1 MPADERLDL
10 RGELRERARRKRG
23 AEAGLGQQ
31 VCPELFAALLRQVQV
46 AGECIGVVG
55 LRREQELKRRR
66 LRKAVVD
73 VVKRRLVDVHL
84 VLPACAALEIRDAA
98 LVDVRTVLRLQLQP
112 DGVAPGGGEIG
123 LGVDAVLEFVHH
135 CAVGQKAQR
144 VERVLEAVALR
155 IACLREKAVEIRPGE
170 KLHAHRV
177 RFGGLHAA
185 AAELEREAVVR
196 DQVGVERVTGE
207 NAILLAENNASAH
220 QVNRHLSGRQ
230 LNHSKSSVSFQER
243 TVAADN
249 EVMFAAEVEM
259 PEQSVNAEVNGREL
273 SVLQMQN
280 EDSERQ
286 MAVSSNH
293 ATKPLEADGGQKL
306 YAGRAQDGHFERSYK
321 DKYEQNW
328 TMNLYAENV
337 SLGSGSDGMSNGMYA
352 SSDPLAGGGFADHG
366 VFLAAVSP
374 LRYAIPKY
382 VEAKHHAPLAI
393 GAQVGIGL
401 APRLSLSTGVVYTRV
416 ASDFKSYGVSEF
428 DTHQVLHYVG
438 VPLGLNYEVWSTGGF
453 HAYVMAGGEADFNVK
468 NDTKVSGHKEDV
480 KRDGVQFSGKASLG
494 AQYDVTP
501 QVGFYIEPGAK
512 YYFDNGSEIE
522 NTFKDKKWNFNLQF
536 GLRINLK

>member
-1 MPADERLDL
+1 MSNDWTNKLRDQLADYQEPVSHDL
-10 RGELRERARRKRG
+10 WAGIEQSLAQSTKVGDEETDVKKKPQTRYVVLKRWSV
-23 AEAGLGQQ
+23 AA
-31 VCPELFAALLRQVQV
+31 AIALL
-46 AGECIGVVG
+46 GVGGSYVY
-55 LRREQELKRRR
+55 LYDDE
-66 LRKAVVD
+66 
-73 VVKRRLVDVHL
+73 
-84 VLPACAALEIRDAA
+84 
-98 LVDVRTVLRLQLQP
+98 
-112 DGVAPGGGEIG
+112 PGQ
-123 LGVDAVLEFVHH
+123 A
-135 CAVGQKAQR
+135 
-144 VERVLEAVALR
+144 
-155 IACLREKAVEIRPGE
+155 
-170 KLHAHRV
+170 
-177 RFGGLHAA
+177 
-185 AAELEREAVVR
+185 
-196 DQVGVERVTGE
+196 
-207 NAILLAENNASAH
+207 NLLAENNASAH
-220 QVNRHLSGRQ
+220 QVNRHSSGRQ

-249 EVMFAAEVEM
+249 EVMLAAEVEM

-273 SVLQMQN
+273 SVLQKQN

-366 VFLAAVSP
+366 VFLAAASP

-468 NDTKVSGHKEDV
+468 NDTKVSGQKEDV

>member
-1 MPADERLDL
+1 MKRWSVAAAIALLGVGGSYVYLHDDEPGQTNLAVQSSFSTAPGSSRTSSAV
-10 RGELRERARRKRG
+10 R
-23 AEAGLGQQ
+23 AEAQS
-31 VCPELFAALLRQVQV
+31 
-46 AGECIGVVG
+46 AGS
-55 LRREQELKRRR
+55 K
-66 LRKAVVD
+66 
-73 VVKRRLVDVHL
+73 
-84 VLPACAALEIRDAA
+84 
-98 LVDVRTVLRLQLQP
+98 
-112 DGVAPGGGEIG
+112 
-123 LGVDAVLEFVHH
+123 
-135 CAVGQKAQR
+135 
-144 VERVLEAVALR
+144 
-155 IACLREKAVEIRPGE
+155 
-170 KLHAHRV
+170 
-177 RFGGLHAA
+177 
-185 AAELEREAVVR
+185 
-196 DQVGVERVTGE
+196 

-220 QVNRHLSGRQ
+220 QVNRHSSGRQ

-249 EVMFAAEVEM
+249 EVMLAAEVEM

-273 SVLQMQN
+273 SVLQKQN

-366 VFLAAVSP
+366 VFLAAASP

>member
-1 MPADERLDL
+1 MSNDWTNKLRDQLADYQEPVSHDL
-10 RGELRERARRKRG
+10 WAGIEQSLAQSTKVGDEETDVQKRPQARYVVLKRWSVAAAIALLG
-23 AEAGLGQQ
+23 VGGSYVYLHDDEPGQANLAVQSPFSKAAGSDRTSSVRAEAQS
-31 VCPELFAALLRQVQV
+31 
-46 AGECIGVVG
+46 AGG
-55 LRREQELKRRR
+55 K
-66 LRKAVVD
+66 
-73 VVKRRLVDVHL
+73 
-84 VLPACAALEIRDAA
+84 
-98 LVDVRTVLRLQLQP
+98 
-112 DGVAPGGGEIG
+112 
-123 LGVDAVLEFVHH
+123 
-135 CAVGQKAQR
+135 
-144 VERVLEAVALR
+144 
-155 IACLREKAVEIRPGE
+155 
-170 KLHAHRV
+170 
-177 RFGGLHAA
+177 
-185 AAELEREAVVR
+185 
-196 DQVGVERVTGE
+196 
-207 NAILLAENNASAH
+207 NAILFAENNESAH
-220 QVNRHLSGRQ
+220 QLNHHLVGRQ
-230 LNHSKSSVSFQER
+230 LNHSKSSLSSQDRIFAVDN
-243 TVAADN
+243 DN
-249 EVMFAAEVEM
+249 EIMLAAEVEM
-259 PEQSVNAEVNGREL
+259 PEQPVDAEANGQGL
-273 SVLQMQN
+273 SVLQKQN

-286 MAVSSNH
+286 MAASAD
-293 ATKPLEADGGQKL
+293 ATKPLKADVGQKL
-306 YAGRAQDGHFERSYK
+306 YAGRVYDDHFERSYK
-321 DKYEQNW
+321 DKYEQTW

-337 SLGSGSDGMSNGMYA
+337 SLGTGSDGMSNGMYA

-366 VFLAAVSP
+366 VFLAASP

-416 ASDFKSYGVSEF
+416 ASDFKSYGVSDF

>member
-1 MPADERLDL
+1 MSNDWTNKLRDQLADYQEPVSHDL
-10 RGELRERARRKRG
+10 WAGIEQSLAQSTTVDDEETDVKKAPQTRVVALKRWSVAAAIALLG
-23 AEAGLGQQ
+23 VGGSYVYLQDDEPGQANLAVQRSFSKAAGSDRTSSVRAEAQS
-31 VCPELFAALLRQVQV
+31 
-46 AGECIGVVG
+46 AGG
-55 LRREQELKRRR
+55 K
-66 LRKAVVD
+66 
-73 VVKRRLVDVHL
+73 
-84 VLPACAALEIRDAA
+84 
-98 LVDVRTVLRLQLQP
+98 
-112 DGVAPGGGEIG
+112 
-123 LGVDAVLEFVHH
+123 
-135 CAVGQKAQR
+135 
-144 VERVLEAVALR
+144 
-155 IACLREKAVEIRPGE
+155 
-170 KLHAHRV
+170 
-177 RFGGLHAA
+177 
-185 AAELEREAVVR
+185 
-196 DQVGVERVTGE
+196 
-207 NAILLAENNASAH
+207 NAILFAENNESAH
-220 QVNRHLSGRQ
+220 QLNHHLVGRQ
-230 LNHSKSSVSFQER
+230 LNHSKSSAFSQGR
-243 TVAADN
+243 TVAVDNDN
-249 EVMFAAEVEM
+249 EIMLAAEVEM
-259 PEQSVNAEVNGREL
+259 PERPVDAEANDQEL
-273 SVLQMQN
+273 SVLQKQN

-286 MAVSSNH
+286 MAASAD
-293 ATKPLEADGGQKL
+293 ATKPLEADDGQKL
-306 YAGRAQDGHFERSYK
+306 YAGRVYDDHFERSYK
-321 DKYEQNW
+321 DKYEQTW

-337 SLGSGSDGMSNGMYA
+337 SLGTGSDGMSNGMYA

-366 VFLAAVSP
+366 VFLAASP

>member
-1 MPADERLDL
+1 MSNDWTNKLRDQLADYQEPVSHDL
-10 RGELRERARRKRG
+10 WAGIEQSLAQSTTVDDKETDVKKAPQTRVVALKRWSVAAAIALLG
-23 AEAGLGQQ
+23 VGGSYVYLHDDEPGQANLAVQRPFSKVAGSDRTSSVRAEAQS
-31 VCPELFAALLRQVQV
+31 
-46 AGECIGVVG
+46 AGG
-55 LRREQELKRRR
+55 K
-66 LRKAVVD
+66 
-73 VVKRRLVDVHL
+73 
-84 VLPACAALEIRDAA
+84 
-98 LVDVRTVLRLQLQP
+98 
-112 DGVAPGGGEIG
+112 
-123 LGVDAVLEFVHH
+123 
-135 CAVGQKAQR
+135 
-144 VERVLEAVALR
+144 
-155 IACLREKAVEIRPGE
+155 
-170 KLHAHRV
+170 
-177 RFGGLHAA
+177 
-185 AAELEREAVVR
+185 
-196 DQVGVERVTGE
+196 
-207 NAILLAENNASAH
+207 NAILLVAENNESAH
-220 QVNRHLSGRQ
+220 QSNHLLSGHQ
-230 LNHSKSSVSFQER
+230 LNHSKSSAFSQGR
-243 TVAADN
+243 TVAVDNDN
-249 EVMFAAEVEM
+249 EIMLAAEVEM
-259 PEQSVNAEVNGREL
+259 PERSVDAEANDQEL
-273 SVLQMQN
+273 SVLQKQN

-286 MAVSSNH
+286 MAASSN
-293 ATKPLEADGGQKL
+293 ATKPLKADVGQKL
-306 YAGRAQDGHFERSYK
+306 YAGRVYDEHFERSYK
-321 DKYEQNW
+321 DKYEQTW

-337 SLGSGSDGMSNGMYA
+337 SLGTGSDGMSNGMYA
-352 SSDPLAGGGFADHG
+352 SSDPLAGGFADHG
-366 VFLAAVSP
+366 VFLAASP

-393 GAQVGIGL
+393 GVQVGIGL

-416 ASDFKSYGVSEF
+416 ASDFKSYGVSDF

>member
-1 MPADERLDL
+1 MSNDWTNKLRNQLADYQEPVSHDL
-10 RGELRERARRKRG
+10 WAEIEQSLAQSKKVGDEETDVKKTPQARYVVLKRWSVAAAIALLG
-23 AEAGLGQQ
+23 VGGSYVYLHDDEPGQANLAVQRPFSKVAGSDRISSVRAEAQS
-31 VCPELFAALLRQVQV
+31 
-46 AGECIGVVG
+46 AGG
-55 LRREQELKRRR
+55 K
-66 LRKAVVD
+66 
-73 VVKRRLVDVHL
+73 
-84 VLPACAALEIRDAA
+84 
-98 LVDVRTVLRLQLQP
+98 
-112 DGVAPGGGEIG
+112 
-123 LGVDAVLEFVHH
+123 
-135 CAVGQKAQR
+135 
-144 VERVLEAVALR
+144 
-155 IACLREKAVEIRPGE
+155 
-170 KLHAHRV
+170 
-177 RFGGLHAA
+177 
-185 AAELEREAVVR
+185 
-196 DQVGVERVTGE
+196 
-207 NAILLAENNASAH
+207 NAILLAENNESAH
-220 QVNRHLSGRQ
+220 QLNHHLVGRQ
-230 LNHSKSSVSFQER
+230 LNHSKSSAFSQGR
-243 TVAADN
+243 TVAVDNDN
-249 EVMFAAEVEM
+249 EIMLAAEVEI
-259 PEQSVNAEVNGREL
+259 PERPVDAEANSQEL
-273 SVLQMQN
+273 SVLQKQN

-286 MAVSSNH
+286 MAASAD
-293 ATKPLEADGGQKL
+293 ATKPLKADVGQKL
-306 YAGRAQDGHFERSYK
+306 YAGRVYDDHFKRSYK
-321 DKYEQNW
+321 DKYEQTW

-337 SLGSGSDGMSNGMYA
+337 SLGTGSDGMSNGMYA
-352 SSDPLAGGGFADHG
+352 SSDPLAGGFADHG
-366 VFLAAVSP
+366 VFLAASP

>member
-1 MPADERLDL
+1 MSNDWTNKLRDQLADYQEPVSHDL
-10 RGELRERARRKRG
+10 WAEIEQSLAQSKKVGDEETDVKKTPQARYVVLKRWSVAAAIALLG
-23 AEAGLGQQ
+23 VGGSYVYLHDDEPGQANLAVQSSFSKTAGSDRTSSVRAEAQS
-31 VCPELFAALLRQVQV
+31 
-46 AGECIGVVG
+46 AGG
-55 LRREQELKRRR
+55 K
-66 LRKAVVD
+66 
-73 VVKRRLVDVHL
+73 
-84 VLPACAALEIRDAA
+84 
-98 LVDVRTVLRLQLQP
+98 
-112 DGVAPGGGEIG
+112 
-123 LGVDAVLEFVHH
+123 
-135 CAVGQKAQR
+135 
-144 VERVLEAVALR
+144 
-155 IACLREKAVEIRPGE
+155 
-170 KLHAHRV
+170 
-177 RFGGLHAA
+177 
-185 AAELEREAVVR
+185 
-196 DQVGVERVTGE
+196 
-207 NAILLAENNASAH
+207 NAILFAENNESAH
-220 QVNRHLSGRQ
+220 QLNHHLVGRQ
-230 LNHSKSSVSFQER
+230 LNHSKSSLSSQDR
-243 TVAADN
+243 IVAVDNDN
-249 EVMFAAEVEM
+249 EIMLAAEVEM
-259 PEQSVNAEVNGREL
+259 PERPVDVEANDQEL
-273 SVLQMQN
+273 SVLQKQN

-286 MAVSSNH
+286 MAASAD
-293 ATKPLEADGGQKL
+293 ATKPLKADVGQKL
-306 YAGRAQDGHFERSYK
+306 YAGRVYDDHFERSYK
-321 DKYEQNW
+321 DKYEQTW

-366 VFLAAVSP
+366 VFLAAASP

>member
-1 MPADERLDL
+1 MSNDWTNKLRDQLADYQEPVSHDMWAEIEQSLAQSTTVDDKETDVKKAPQTRVVAL
-10 RGELRERARRKRG
+10 KRWSVAAAIALLG
-23 AEAGLGQQ
+23 VGGSYVYLHDNEPGQANLAVQSPFSKAAGSDRTSSVRAEAQS
-31 VCPELFAALLRQVQV
+31 
-46 AGECIGVVG
+46 AGG
-55 LRREQELKRRR
+55 K
-66 LRKAVVD
+66 
-73 VVKRRLVDVHL
+73 
-84 VLPACAALEIRDAA
+84 
-98 LVDVRTVLRLQLQP
+98 
-112 DGVAPGGGEIG
+112 
-123 LGVDAVLEFVHH
+123 
-135 CAVGQKAQR
+135 
-144 VERVLEAVALR
+144 
-155 IACLREKAVEIRPGE
+155 
-170 KLHAHRV
+170 
-177 RFGGLHAA
+177 
-185 AAELEREAVVR
+185 
-196 DQVGVERVTGE
+196 
-207 NAILLAENNASAH
+207 NAILFAENNESAH
-220 QVNRHLSGRQ
+220 QLNHHLVGRQ
-230 LNHSKSSVSFQER
+230 LNHSKSSLSSQDR
-243 TVAADN
+243 IVAVDNDN
-249 EVMFAAEVEM
+249 EIMLAAEVEI
-259 PEQSVNAEVNGREL
+259 PERPVDVEANDQEL
-273 SVLQMQN
+273 SVLQKQN

-286 MAVSSNH
+286 MAASAD
-293 ATKPLEADGGQKL
+293 ATKPLKADVGQKL

-366 VFLAAVSP
+366 VFLAAASP

>member
-1 MPADERLDL
+1 MSNDWTNKLRDQLADYQEPVSHDL
-10 RGELRERARRKRG
+10 WAGIEQSLAQSTKVGDEETDVKKAPQTRVVALKRWSVAAAIALLG
-23 AEAGLGQQ
+23 VGGSYVYLHDDESGQANLAVQSPFSKAAGSDRTSSVRAEAQS
-31 VCPELFAALLRQVQV
+31 
-46 AGECIGVVG
+46 AGG
-55 LRREQELKRRR
+55 K
-66 LRKAVVD
+66 
-73 VVKRRLVDVHL
+73 
-84 VLPACAALEIRDAA
+84 
-98 LVDVRTVLRLQLQP
+98 
-112 DGVAPGGGEIG
+112 
-123 LGVDAVLEFVHH
+123 
-135 CAVGQKAQR
+135 
-144 VERVLEAVALR
+144 
-155 IACLREKAVEIRPGE
+155 
-170 KLHAHRV
+170 
-177 RFGGLHAA
+177 
-185 AAELEREAVVR
+185 
-196 DQVGVERVTGE
+196 
-207 NAILLAENNASAH
+207 NAILFAENNESAH
-220 QVNRHLSGRQ
+220 QLNHHLVGRQ
-230 LNHSKSSVSFQER
+230 LNHSKSSAFSQGR
-243 TVAADN
+243 TVAVDNDN
-249 EVMFAAEVEM
+249 EIMLAAEVEM
-259 PEQSVNAEVNGREL
+259 PELPVDAEANSQEL
-273 SVLQMQN
+273 SVLQKQN

-286 MAVSSNH
+286 MAASAD
-293 ATKPLEADGGQKL
+293 ATKPLKVDVGQKL
-306 YAGRAQDGHFERSYK
+306 YAGRVYDEHFERSYK
-321 DKYEQNW
+321 DKYEQTW

-337 SLGSGSDGMSNGMYA
+337 SLGTGSDGMSNGMYA

-366 VFLAAVSP
+366 VFLAASP

-416 ASDFKSYGVSEF
+416 ASDFKSYGVSDF

-453 HAYVMAGGEADFNVK
+453 HAYVMAGGEADFNIK

>member
-1 MPADERLDL
+1 MSNDWTNKLRDQLADYQEPVSHDL
-10 RGELRERARRKRG
+10 WAEIEQSLAQSKKVGDEETDVKKIPQARVVALKRWSVAAAIALLG
-23 AEAGLGQQ
+23 VGGSYVYLHDDEPGQANLAVQSPFSKAAGSDRTSSVRAEAQS
-31 VCPELFAALLRQVQV
+31 
-46 AGECIGVVG
+46 AGG
-55 LRREQELKRRR
+55 K
-66 LRKAVVD
+66 
-73 VVKRRLVDVHL
+73 
-84 VLPACAALEIRDAA
+84 
-98 LVDVRTVLRLQLQP
+98 
-112 DGVAPGGGEIG
+112 
-123 LGVDAVLEFVHH
+123 
-135 CAVGQKAQR
+135 
-144 VERVLEAVALR
+144 
-155 IACLREKAVEIRPGE
+155 
-170 KLHAHRV
+170 
-177 RFGGLHAA
+177 
-185 AAELEREAVVR
+185 
-196 DQVGVERVTGE
+196 
-207 NAILLAENNASAH
+207 NAILFAENNESAH
-220 QVNRHLSGRQ
+220 QLNHHLVGRQ
-230 LNHSKSSVSFQER
+230 LNHSKSSLSSQDR
-243 TVAADN
+243 TVAVDNDN
-249 EVMFAAEVEM
+249 EIMLAAEVEM
-259 PEQSVNAEVNGREL
+259 PERPVDVEANDQEL
-273 SVLQMQN
+273 SVLQKQN

-286 MAVSSNH
+286 MAASAD
-293 ATKPLEADGGQKL
+293 ATKPLKADVGQKL
-306 YAGRAQDGHFERSYK
+306 YAGRVYDDHFERSYK
-321 DKYEQNW
+321 DKYEQTW

-337 SLGSGSDGMSNGMYA
+337 SLGTGSDGMSNGMYA

-366 VFLAAVSP
+366 VFLAASP

>member
-1 MPADERLDL
+1 M
-10 RGELRERARRKRG
+10 
-23 AEAGLGQQ
+23 
-31 VCPELFAALLRQVQV
+31 
-46 AGECIGVVG
+46 
-55 LRREQELKRRR
+55 
-66 LRKAVVD
+66 
-73 VVKRRLVDVHL
+73 
-84 VLPACAALEIRDAA
+84 
-98 LVDVRTVLRLQLQP
+98 
-112 DGVAPGGGEIG
+112 
-123 LGVDAVLEFVHH
+123 
-135 CAVGQKAQR
+135 
-144 VERVLEAVALR
+144 
-155 IACLREKAVEIRPGE
+155 
-170 KLHAHRV
+170 
-177 RFGGLHAA
+177 
-185 AAELEREAVVR
+185 
-196 DQVGVERVTGE
+196 
-207 NAILLAENNASAH
+207 LAENNASAH
-220 QVNRHLSGRQ
+220 QVNRHSSGRQ
-230 LNHSKSSVSFQER
+230 LNHRKSSVSFQER

-249 EVMFAAEVEM
+249 ADNEVMLAAEVEM

-273 SVLQMQN
+273 SVLQKQN

-306 YAGRAQDGHFERSYK
+306 YAGRVQDGHFERSYK

-337 SLGSGSDGMSNGMYA
+337 SLGSGSEGMSNGMYA
-352 SSDPLAGGGFADHG
+352 SSDPLAGDGFADHG
-366 VFLAAVSP
+366 VFLAAASP

-453 HAYVMAGGEADFNVK
+453 HAYVMVGGEADFNVK

-480 KRDGVQFSGKASLG
+480 KCDGVQFSGKASLG

>member
-1 MPADERLDL
+1 MSNDWTNKLRDQLADYQEPVSHDL
-10 RGELRERARRKRG
+10 WAGIEQSLAQSTTVDDKETDVKKAPQTRVVALKRWSVAAAIALLG
-23 AEAGLGQQ
+23 IGGSYVYLHDDEPGQTNLAVQSPFSKTAGSDRTSSVRAEAQS
-31 VCPELFAALLRQVQV
+31 
-46 AGECIGVVG
+46 AGG
-55 LRREQELKRRR
+55 K
-66 LRKAVVD
+66 
-73 VVKRRLVDVHL
+73 
-84 VLPACAALEIRDAA
+84 
-98 LVDVRTVLRLQLQP
+98 
-112 DGVAPGGGEIG
+112 
-123 LGVDAVLEFVHH
+123 
-135 CAVGQKAQR
+135 
-144 VERVLEAVALR
+144 
-155 IACLREKAVEIRPGE
+155 
-170 KLHAHRV
+170 
-177 RFGGLHAA
+177 
-185 AAELEREAVVR
+185 
-196 DQVGVERVTGE
+196 
-207 NAILLAENNASAH
+207 NAILFAENNESAH
-220 QVNRHLSGRQ
+220 QLNHHLVGRQ
-230 LNHSKSSVSFQER
+230 LNHSKSSLSSQDR
-243 TVAADN
+243 IVAVDNDN
-249 EVMFAAEVEM
+249 EIMLVAEVEM
-259 PEQSVNAEVNGREL
+259 PERPVDAEANSREL
-273 SVLQMQN
+273 SVLQKQN

-366 VFLAAVSP
+366 VFLAAASP

-468 NDTKVSGHKEDV
+468 NDTKVSGQKEDV

>member
-1 MPADERLDL
+1 MSNDWTNKLRDQLADYQEPVSHDL
-10 RGELRERARRKRG
+10 WAGIEQSLAQSTTVDDKETDVKKAPQTRVVALKRWSVAAAIALLG
-23 AEAGLGQQ
+23 IGGSYVYLHDDEPGQTNLAVQSPFSKTAGSDRTSSVRAEAQS
-31 VCPELFAALLRQVQV
+31 
-46 AGECIGVVG
+46 AGG
-55 LRREQELKRRR
+55 K
-66 LRKAVVD
+66 
-73 VVKRRLVDVHL
+73 
-84 VLPACAALEIRDAA
+84 
-98 LVDVRTVLRLQLQP
+98 
-112 DGVAPGGGEIG
+112 
-123 LGVDAVLEFVHH
+123 
-135 CAVGQKAQR
+135 
-144 VERVLEAVALR
+144 
-155 IACLREKAVEIRPGE
+155 
-170 KLHAHRV
+170 
-177 RFGGLHAA
+177 
-185 AAELEREAVVR
+185 
-196 DQVGVERVTGE
+196 
-207 NAILLAENNASAH
+207 NAILFAENNESAH
-220 QVNRHLSGRQ
+220 QLNHHLVGRQ
-230 LNHSKSSVSFQER
+230 LNHSKSSLSSQDR
-243 TVAADN
+243 IVAVDNDN
-249 EVMFAAEVEM
+249 EIMLVAEVEM
-259 PEQSVNAEVNGREL
+259 PERPFDAEANSREL
-273 SVLQMQN
+273 SVLQKQN

-293 ATKPLEADGGQKL
+293 ATKPLEADL
-306 YAGRAQDGHFERSYK
+306 YAGRAQDSHFERSYK

-366 VFLAAVSP
+366 VFLAAASP

-501 QVGFYIEPGAK
+501 QVGFYVEPGAK

>member
-1 MPADERLDL
+1 MSNDWTNKLRDQLADYQEPVSHDL
-10 RGELRERARRKRG
+10 WAGIEQSLAQSTTVDDKETDVKKAPQTRVVALKRWSVAAAIALLG
-23 AEAGLGQQ
+23 VGGSYVYLHDDEPGQANLAVQRSFSTAAGSDRTSSVRAEAQSAGSKN
-31 VCPELFAALLRQVQV
+31 VILF
-46 AGECIGVVG
+46 
-55 LRREQELKRRR
+55 
-66 LRKAVVD
+66 
-73 VVKRRLVDVHL
+73 
-84 VLPACAALEIRDAA
+84 
-98 LVDVRTVLRLQLQP
+98 
-112 DGVAPGGGEIG
+112 
-123 LGVDAVLEFVHH
+123 
-135 CAVGQKAQR
+135 
-144 VERVLEAVALR
+144 
-155 IACLREKAVEIRPGE
+155 
-170 KLHAHRV
+170 
-177 RFGGLHAA
+177 
-185 AAELEREAVVR
+185 
-196 DQVGVERVTGE
+196 
-207 NAILLAENNASAH
+207 AENNESAH
-220 QVNRHLSGRQ
+220 QLNHHLVGRQ
-230 LNHSKSSVSFQER
+230 LNHSKSSLSSQDR
-243 TVAADN
+243 IVAVDNDN
-249 EVMFAAEVEM
+249 EIMLAAEVEM
-259 PEQSVNAEVNGREL
+259 PERPVDAEANGQDL
-273 SVLQMQN
+273 SVLQKQN

-286 MAVSSNH
+286 MAASSN
-293 ATKPLEADGGQKL
+293 ATKPLEVDDRQKL
-306 YAGRAQDGHFERSYK
+306 YAGRVYDEHFERSYK
-321 DKYEQNW
+321 DKYEQTW

-337 SLGSGSDGMSNGMYA
+337 SLGTGSDGMSNGMYA

-366 VFLAAVSP
+366 VFLAASP

-416 ASDFKSYGVSEF
+416 ASDFKSYGVSDF

-494 AQYDVTP
+494 AQYNVTP

>member
-1 MPADERLDL
+1 MSNDWTNKLRDQLADYQEPVSHDL
-10 RGELRERARRKRG
+10 WAGIEQSLAQSTKVVDEEIDVKKAPQTRYVVLKRWSV
-23 AEAGLGQQ
+23 AA
-31 VCPELFAALLRQVQV
+31 AIALLGVGGSYVYLHDDEPGQANLAVQSSFST
-46 AGECIGVVG
+46 APGPS
-55 LRREQELKRRR
+55 RTSS
-66 LRKAVVD
+66 
-73 VVKRRLVDVHL
+73 
-84 VLPACAALEIRDAA
+84 
-98 LVDVRTVLRLQLQP
+98 VRT
-112 DGVAPGGGEIG
+112 E
-123 LGVDAVLEFVHH
+123 
-135 CAVGQKAQR
+135 AQS
-144 VERVLEAVALR
+144 AGS
-155 IACLREKAVEIRPGE
+155 K
-170 KLHAHRV
+170 
-177 RFGGLHAA
+177 
-185 AAELEREAVVR
+185 
-196 DQVGVERVTGE
+196 

-220 QVNRHLSGRQ
+220 QVNRHSSGRQ

-249 EVMFAAEVEM
+249 EIMLAAEVEM
-259 PEQSVNAEVNGREL
+259 PERPVDAETNSQEL
-273 SVLQMQN
+273 SVLQKQN

-286 MAVSSNH
+286 MAASAD
-293 ATKPLEADGGQKL
+293 ATKPLKADVGQKL
-306 YAGRAQDGHFERSYK
+306 YAGRVYDDHFERSYK
-321 DKYEQNW
+321 DKYEQTW

-337 SLGSGSDGMSNGMYA
+337 SLGTGSDGMSNGMYA

-366 VFLAAVSP
+366 VFLAASP

-416 ASDFKSYGVSEF
+416 ASDFKSYGVSDF

>member
-1 MPADERLDL
+1 MSNDWTNKLRDQLADYQEPVSHDL
-10 RGELRERARRKRG
+10 WAGIEQSLAQSTTVDDKETDVKKAPQTRVVALKRWSVAAAIALLG
-23 AEAGLGQQ
+23 IGGSYVYLHDDEPGQTNLAVQSPFSKTAGSDRTSSVRAEAQS
-31 VCPELFAALLRQVQV
+31 
-46 AGECIGVVG
+46 AGG
-55 LRREQELKRRR
+55 K
-66 LRKAVVD
+66 
-73 VVKRRLVDVHL
+73 
-84 VLPACAALEIRDAA
+84 
-98 LVDVRTVLRLQLQP
+98 
-112 DGVAPGGGEIG
+112 
-123 LGVDAVLEFVHH
+123 
-135 CAVGQKAQR
+135 
-144 VERVLEAVALR
+144 
-155 IACLREKAVEIRPGE
+155 
-170 KLHAHRV
+170 
-177 RFGGLHAA
+177 
-185 AAELEREAVVR
+185 
-196 DQVGVERVTGE
+196 
-207 NAILLAENNASAH
+207 NAILFAENNESAH
-220 QVNRHLSGRQ
+220 QLNHHLVGRQ
-230 LNHSKSSVSFQER
+230 LNHSKSSLSSQDR
-243 TVAADN
+243 IVAVDNDN
-249 EVMFAAEVEM
+249 EIMLVAEVEM

-273 SVLQMQN
+273 SVLQKQN

-321 DKYEQNW
+321 DKYEQNL

-366 VFLAAVSP
+366 VFLAAASP

>member
-1 MPADERLDL
+1 MSNDWTNKLRDQLADYQEPVSHDL
-10 RGELRERARRKRG
+10 WAGIEQSLAQSKKVGDEETDVKKTPQARYVVLKRWSVAAAIALLG
-23 AEAGLGQQ
+23 VGGSYVYLHDDEPGQANLAVQSSFSKTAGSDRTSSVRAEAQS
-31 VCPELFAALLRQVQV
+31 
-46 AGECIGVVG
+46 AGG
-55 LRREQELKRRR
+55 K
-66 LRKAVVD
+66 
-73 VVKRRLVDVHL
+73 
-84 VLPACAALEIRDAA
+84 
-98 LVDVRTVLRLQLQP
+98 
-112 DGVAPGGGEIG
+112 
-123 LGVDAVLEFVHH
+123 
-135 CAVGQKAQR
+135 
-144 VERVLEAVALR
+144 
-155 IACLREKAVEIRPGE
+155 
-170 KLHAHRV
+170 
-177 RFGGLHAA
+177 
-185 AAELEREAVVR
+185 
-196 DQVGVERVTGE
+196 
-207 NAILLAENNASAH
+207 NAILFAENNESAH
-220 QVNRHLSGRQ
+220 QLNHHLVGRQ
-230 LNHSKSSVSFQER
+230 LNHSKSSLSSQDR
-243 TVAADN
+243 IVAVDNDN
-249 EVMFAAEVEM
+249 EIMLAAEVEM
-259 PEQSVNAEVNGREL
+259 PERPVDVEANDQEL
-273 SVLQMQN
+273 SVLQKQN

-286 MAVSSNH
+286 MAASAD
-293 ATKPLEADGGQKL
+293 ATKPLKADVGQKL
-306 YAGRAQDGHFERSYK
+306 YAGRVYDDHFERSYK
-321 DKYEQNW
+321 DKYEQTW

-337 SLGSGSDGMSNGMYA
+337 SLGTGSDGMSNGMYA

-366 VFLAAVSP
+366 VFLAASP

-416 ASDFKSYGVSEF
+416 ASDFKSYGVSDF

>member
-1 MPADERLDL
+1 MSNDWTNKLRDQLADYQEPVSHDL
-10 RGELRERARRKRG
+10 WAGIEQSLAQSTKVGDEETDVKKRPQTRYVVLKRWSV
-23 AEAGLGQQ
+23 AA
-31 VCPELFAALLRQVQV
+31 AIALL
-46 AGECIGVVG
+46 GVGGSYVY
-55 LRREQELKRRR
+55 LHDDE
-66 LRKAVVD
+66 
-73 VVKRRLVDVHL
+73 
-84 VLPACAALEIRDAA
+84 
-98 LVDVRTVLRLQLQP
+98 
-112 DGVAPGGGEIG
+112 PG
-123 LGVDAVLEFVHH
+123 
-135 CAVGQKAQR
+135 QS
-144 VERVLEAVALR
+144 
-155 IACLREKAVEIRPGE
+155 
-170 KLHAHRV
+170 
-177 RFGGLHAA
+177 
-185 AAELEREAVVR
+185 
-196 DQVGVERVTGE
+196 
-207 NAILLAENNASAH
+207 NLLAENNASAH
-220 QVNRHLSGRQ
+220 QVNRHSSGRQ

-243 TVAADN
+243 TVADDH
-249 EVMFAAEVEM
+249 EVMLAAEVEM

-273 SVLQMQN
+273 SVLQKQN

-366 VFLAAVSP
+366 VFLAAASP

-401 APRLSLSTGVVYTRV
+401 APRLSLSTGIVYTRV

-468 NDTKVSGHKEDV
+468 NDTKVSGQKEDV

>member
-1 MPADERLDL
+1 MSNDWTNKLRDQLAGYQEPVSHDL
-10 RGELRERARRKRG
+10 WAGIEQSLAQSTMVDDKETDVKKAPQTRVVALKRWSV
-23 AEAGLGQQ
+23 AA
-31 VCPELFAALLRQVQV
+31 AIALLGVGGSYVYLHEDESGQANLAVQSSFSKV
-46 AGECIGVVG
+46 AGSDRTSSV
-55 LRREQELKRRR
+55 R
-66 LRKAVVD
+66 A
-73 VVKRRLVDVHL
+73 
-84 VLPACAALEIRDAA
+84 DA
-98 LVDVRTVLRLQLQP
+98 QLA
-112 DGVAPGGGEIG
+112 GS
-123 LGVDAVLEFVHH
+123 
-135 CAVGQKAQR
+135 K
-144 VERVLEAVALR
+144 
-155 IACLREKAVEIRPGE
+155 
-170 KLHAHRV
+170 
-177 RFGGLHAA
+177 
-185 AAELEREAVVR
+185 
-196 DQVGVERVTGE
+196 
-207 NAILLAENNASAH
+207 NAILLAENIESAH
-220 QVNRHLSGRQ
+220 QSNHHLVGRQ
-230 LNHSKSSVSFQER
+230 LNNSRSSVSSLDR
-243 TVAADN
+243 IVAEDHDN
-249 EVMFAAEVEM
+249 EIMLAAEIEM
-259 PEQSVNAEVNGREL
+259 PERPVDAEANDQEL
-273 SVLQMQN
+273 SVLQKQN

-286 MAVSSNH
+286 MAASAD
-293 ATKPLEADGGQKL
+293 ATKPLKANGGKKL
-306 YAGRAQDGHFERSYK
+306 YAGRVYDGHFERSYK

-366 VFLAAVSP
+366 VFLAAASP

-480 KRDGVQFSGKASLG
+480 KRDDVQFSGKASLG

>member
-1 MPADERLDL
+1 MSNDWTNKLRDQLADYQEPVSHDL
-10 RGELRERARRKRG
+10 WAGIEQSLAQSTTVDDKETDVKKASQTRVVALKRWSVAAAIALLGVGGSYVYLQDDEPRQANLAVQSPFSKAAGSARTSSVR
-23 AEAGLGQQ
+23 AEAQS
-31 VCPELFAALLRQVQV
+31 
-46 AGECIGVVG
+46 VG
-55 LRREQELKRRR
+55 GK
-66 LRKAVVD
+66 
-73 VVKRRLVDVHL
+73 
-84 VLPACAALEIRDAA
+84 
-98 LVDVRTVLRLQLQP
+98 
-112 DGVAPGGGEIG
+112 
-123 LGVDAVLEFVHH
+123 
-135 CAVGQKAQR
+135 
-144 VERVLEAVALR
+144 
-155 IACLREKAVEIRPGE
+155 
-170 KLHAHRV
+170 
-177 RFGGLHAA
+177 
-185 AAELEREAVVR
+185 
-196 DQVGVERVTGE
+196 
-207 NAILLAENNASAH
+207 NAILFAENNESAH
-220 QVNRHLSGRQ
+220 QLNHHLVGRQ
-230 LNHSKSSVSFQER
+230 LNHSKSSLSSQDR
-243 TVAADN
+243 IVAVDNDN
-249 EVMFAAEVEM
+249 EIMLAAEVEM
-259 PEQSVNAEVNGREL
+259 PERPVDAEANDQEL
-273 SVLQMQN
+273 SVLQKQN

-286 MAVSSNH
+286 MAASAD
-293 ATKPLEADGGQKL
+293 ATKPLKADVGQKL
-306 YAGRAQDGHFERSYK
+306 YAGRVYDDHFERSYK
-321 DKYEQNW
+321 DKYEQTW

-337 SLGSGSDGMSNGMYA
+337 SLGTGSDGISNGMYA

-366 VFLAAVSP
+366 VFLAASP

-416 ASDFKSYGVSEF
+416 ASDFKSYGVSDF
-428 DTHQVLHYVG
+428 DTRQVLHYVG

-468 NDTKVSGHKEDV
+468 NDTKVSGQKEDV

>member
-1 MPADERLDL
+1 MSNDWTNKLRDQLADYQEPVSHDL
-10 RGELRERARRKRG
+10 WAGIEQSLAQSTTVDDKETDVKKASQTRVVALKRWSVAAAIALLGVGGSYVYLQDDEPRQANLAVQSPFSKAAGSARTSSVR
-23 AEAGLGQQ
+23 AEAQS
-31 VCPELFAALLRQVQV
+31 
-46 AGECIGVVG
+46 VG
-55 LRREQELKRRR
+55 GK
-66 LRKAVVD
+66 
-73 VVKRRLVDVHL
+73 
-84 VLPACAALEIRDAA
+84 
-98 LVDVRTVLRLQLQP
+98 
-112 DGVAPGGGEIG
+112 
-123 LGVDAVLEFVHH
+123 
-135 CAVGQKAQR
+135 
-144 VERVLEAVALR
+144 
-155 IACLREKAVEIRPGE
+155 
-170 KLHAHRV
+170 
-177 RFGGLHAA
+177 
-185 AAELEREAVVR
+185 
-196 DQVGVERVTGE
+196 
-207 NAILLAENNASAH
+207 NAILFAENNESAH
-220 QVNRHLSGRQ
+220 QLNHHLVGRQ
-230 LNHSKSSVSFQER
+230 LNHSKSSLSSQDR
-243 TVAADN
+243 IVAVDNDN
-249 EVMFAAEVEM
+249 EIMLAAEVEM
-259 PEQSVNAEVNGREL
+259 PERPVDAEANDQEL
-273 SVLQMQN
+273 SVLQKQN

-286 MAVSSNH
+286 MAASAD
-293 ATKPLEADGGQKL
+293 ATKPLKADVGQKL
-306 YAGRAQDGHFERSYK
+306 YAGRVYDDHFERSYK
-321 DKYEQNW
+321 DKYEQTW

-337 SLGSGSDGMSNGMYA
+337 SLGTGSDGISNGMYA

-366 VFLAAVSP
+366 VFLAASP

-416 ASDFKSYGVSEF
+416 ASDFKSYGVSDF
-428 DTHQVLHYVG
+428 DTRQVLHYVG

>member
-1 MPADERLDL
+1 MSNDWTNKLRDQLADYQEPVSHDL
-10 RGELRERARRKRG
+10 WAGIEQSLAQSTTVDDKETDVKKAPQTRVVALKRWSVAAAIALLG
-23 AEAGLGQQ
+23 VGGSYVYLHDNEPGQANLAVQSPFSKAAGSDRTSSVRAEAQS
-31 VCPELFAALLRQVQV
+31 
-46 AGECIGVVG
+46 AGG
-55 LRREQELKRRR
+55 K
-66 LRKAVVD
+66 
-73 VVKRRLVDVHL
+73 
-84 VLPACAALEIRDAA
+84 
-98 LVDVRTVLRLQLQP
+98 
-112 DGVAPGGGEIG
+112 
-123 LGVDAVLEFVHH
+123 
-135 CAVGQKAQR
+135 
-144 VERVLEAVALR
+144 
-155 IACLREKAVEIRPGE
+155 
-170 KLHAHRV
+170 
-177 RFGGLHAA
+177 
-185 AAELEREAVVR
+185 
-196 DQVGVERVTGE
+196 
-207 NAILLAENNASAH
+207 NAILFAENNESAH
-220 QVNRHLSGRQ
+220 QLNHHLVGRQ
-230 LNHSKSSVSFQER
+230 LNHSKSSLSSQDR
-243 TVAADN
+243 IVAVDNDN
-249 EVMFAAEVEM
+249 EIMLAAEVEI
-259 PEQSVNAEVNGREL
+259 PERPVDVEANDQEL
-273 SVLQMQN
+273 SVLQKQN

-286 MAVSSNH
+286 MAASAD
-293 ATKPLEADGGQKL
+293 ATKPLKADVGQKL

-321 DKYEQNW
+321 EKYEQNW

-366 VFLAAVSP
+366 VFLAAASP

-438 VPLGLNYEVWSTGGF
+438 VPLGINYEVWSTGGF

>member
-1 MPADERLDL
+1 MSNDWTNKLRDQLADYQEPVSHDL
-10 RGELRERARRKRG
+10 WAGIEQSLAQSTMVDDKETDVKKAPQTRVVALKRWSV
-23 AEAGLGQQ
+23 AA
-31 VCPELFAALLRQVQV
+31 AIALLGVGGSYVYLHEDESGQANLAVQSSFSKV
-46 AGECIGVVG
+46 AGSDRTSSV
-55 LRREQELKRRR
+55 R
-66 LRKAVVD
+66 A
-73 VVKRRLVDVHL
+73 
-84 VLPACAALEIRDAA
+84 DA
-98 LVDVRTVLRLQLQP
+98 QLA
-112 DGVAPGGGEIG
+112 GS
-123 LGVDAVLEFVHH
+123 
-135 CAVGQKAQR
+135 K
-144 VERVLEAVALR
+144 
-155 IACLREKAVEIRPGE
+155 
-170 KLHAHRV
+170 
-177 RFGGLHAA
+177 
-185 AAELEREAVVR
+185 
-196 DQVGVERVTGE
+196 
-207 NAILLAENNASAH
+207 NAILLAENIESAH
-220 QVNRHLSGRQ
+220 QSNHHLVGRQ
-230 LNHSKSSVSFQER
+230 LNNSRSSVSSLDR
-243 TVAADN
+243 IVAEDHDN
-249 EVMFAAEVEM
+249 EIMLAAEVEM
-259 PEQSVNAEVNGREL
+259 PERPVDAEANDQEL
-273 SVLQMQN
+273 SVLQKQN

-286 MAVSSNH
+286 MAASAD

-321 DKYEQNW
+321 VKYEQNW

-366 VFLAAVSP
+366 VFLAAASP

-480 KRDGVQFSGKASLG
+480 KRDDVQFSGKASLG

>member
-1 MPADERLDL
+1 MSNDWTNKLRDQLADYQEPVCHDL
-10 RGELRERARRKRG
+10 WAGIEQSLAQSTKVGDEETDVKKTPQTRYVVLKRWSV
-23 AEAGLGQQ
+23 AA
-31 VCPELFAALLRQVQV
+31 AIALLGVGGSYVYLHDDEPGQANLAVQSSFST
-46 AGECIGVVG
+46 ASGAS
-55 LRREQELKRRR
+55 RTSS
-66 LRKAVVD
+66 
-73 VVKRRLVDVHL
+73 
-84 VLPACAALEIRDAA
+84 
-98 LVDVRTVLRLQLQP
+98 VRT
-112 DGVAPGGGEIG
+112 E
-123 LGVDAVLEFVHH
+123 
-135 CAVGQKAQR
+135 AQS
-144 VERVLEAVALR
+144 AGS
-155 IACLREKAVEIRPGE
+155 K
-170 KLHAHRV
+170 
-177 RFGGLHAA
+177 
-185 AAELEREAVVR
+185 
-196 DQVGVERVTGE
+196 
-207 NAILLAENNASAH
+207 NAILLAENNESVH
-220 QVNRHLSGRQ
+220 QTNRHSSGLQ
-230 LNHSKSSVSFQER
+230 LNRSKSSVSSLDR
-243 TVAADN
+243 TVADDH
-249 EVMFAAEVEM
+249 ELMLAAEVEM
-259 PEQSVNAEVNGREL
+259 PEQSVNAEVNGQEL
-273 SVLQMQN
+273 FVLQKQN

-286 MAVSSNH
+286 IAAFSN
-293 ATKPLEADGGQKL
+293 ATKPIKSDDVQKS
-306 YAGRAQDGHFERSYK
+306 YASKEHDDYFERGYK
-321 DKYEQNW
+321 DKNEQTW

-366 VFLAAVSP
+366 VFLAAASP
-374 LRYAIPKY
+374 FRYAIPKY

-416 ASDFKSYGVSEF
+416 ASDFKSYGVSEY

-512 YYFDNGSEIE
+512 YYFDNGSKIE

>member
-1 MPADERLDL
+1 MSNDWTNKLRDQLADYQEPVSHDL
-10 RGELRERARRKRG
+10 WAEIEQSLAQSTKVGDEETDVKKRPQARYVVLKRWSVAAAIALLG
-23 AEAGLGQQ
+23 VGGSYVYLHDDEPGQANLAVQRPFSKAAGSDRTSSVRAEAQS
-31 VCPELFAALLRQVQV
+31 
-46 AGECIGVVG
+46 AGG
-55 LRREQELKRRR
+55 K
-66 LRKAVVD
+66 
-73 VVKRRLVDVHL
+73 
-84 VLPACAALEIRDAA
+84 
-98 LVDVRTVLRLQLQP
+98 
-112 DGVAPGGGEIG
+112 
-123 LGVDAVLEFVHH
+123 
-135 CAVGQKAQR
+135 
-144 VERVLEAVALR
+144 
-155 IACLREKAVEIRPGE
+155 
-170 KLHAHRV
+170 
-177 RFGGLHAA
+177 
-185 AAELEREAVVR
+185 
-196 DQVGVERVTGE
+196 
-207 NAILLAENNASAH
+207 NAILFAENNESAH
-220 QVNRHLSGRQ
+220 QLNHHLVGRQ
-230 LNHSKSSVSFQER
+230 LNHSKSSLSSQDR
-243 TVAADN
+243 TVAVDNDN
-249 EVMFAAEVEM
+249 EIMLVAEVKM
-259 PEQSVNAEVNGREL
+259 PERPVDAEANSQGL
-273 SVLQMQN
+273 SVLQKQN

-286 MAVSSNH
+286 MAASAD
-293 ATKPLEADGGQKL
+293 ATKPLKADVGQKL
-306 YAGRAQDGHFERSYK
+306 YAGRVYDEHFERSYK
-321 DKYEQNW
+321 DKYEQTW

-366 VFLAAVSP
+366 VFLAAASP

>member
-1 MPADERLDL
+1 MSNDWTNKLRNQLADYQEPVSHDMWAEIEQSLAQSKKVGDEETDVKKTPQTRVVAL
-10 RGELRERARRKRG
+10 KRWSV
-23 AEAGLGQQ
+23 AA
-31 VCPELFAALLRQVQV
+31 AIALLGVGGSYVYLHDDEPGQANLAVQSPFSKA
-46 AGECIGVVG
+46 AGSD
-55 LRREQELKRRR
+55 RTSS
-66 LRKAVVD
+66 
-73 VVKRRLVDVHL
+73 
-84 VLPACAALEIRDAA
+84 
-98 LVDVRTVLRLQLQP
+98 VRAEMQS
-112 DGVAPGGGEIG
+112 AGG
-123 LGVDAVLEFVHH
+123 
-135 CAVGQKAQR
+135 K
-144 VERVLEAVALR
+144 
-155 IACLREKAVEIRPGE
+155 
-170 KLHAHRV
+170 
-177 RFGGLHAA
+177 
-185 AAELEREAVVR
+185 
-196 DQVGVERVTGE
+196 
-207 NAILLAENNASAH
+207 NAILLAENNESAH
-220 QVNRHLSGRQ
+220 QLNHHLVGRQ
-230 LNHSKSSVSFQER
+230 LNHSKSSLSSQDR
-243 TVAADN
+243 TVAVDNDN
-249 EVMFAAEVEM
+249 EIMLAAEVEM
-259 PEQSVNAEVNGREL
+259 PEPSVNAEVNGREL
-273 SVLQMQN
+273 SVLQKQN

-306 YAGRAQDGHFERSYK
+306 YAGRAQDGNFERSYK
-321 DKYEQNW
+321 DKYEQTW

-337 SLGSGSDGMSNGMYA
+337 SLGTGSDGMSNGMYA

-366 VFLAAVSP
+366 VFLAASP

-438 VPLGLNYEVWSTGGF
+438 VPLGLNYEVWSTDGF

>member
-1 MPADERLDL
+1 MSNDWTNKLRDQLADYQEPVCHDL
-10 RGELRERARRKRG
+10 WAGIEQSLAQSTTVDDKETDVKKAPQTRVVALKRWSVAAAIALLG
-23 AEAGLGQQ
+23 VGGSYVYLHDDEPGQANLAVQSPFSKTAGSDRTSSVRAEAQS
-31 VCPELFAALLRQVQV
+31 
-46 AGECIGVVG
+46 AGG
-55 LRREQELKRRR
+55 K
-66 LRKAVVD
+66 
-73 VVKRRLVDVHL
+73 
-84 VLPACAALEIRDAA
+84 
-98 LVDVRTVLRLQLQP
+98 
-112 DGVAPGGGEIG
+112 
-123 LGVDAVLEFVHH
+123 
-135 CAVGQKAQR
+135 
-144 VERVLEAVALR
+144 
-155 IACLREKAVEIRPGE
+155 
-170 KLHAHRV
+170 
-177 RFGGLHAA
+177 
-185 AAELEREAVVR
+185 
-196 DQVGVERVTGE
+196 
-207 NAILLAENNASAH
+207 NAILFAENNESAH
-220 QVNRHLSGRQ
+220 QLNHHLVGRQ
-230 LNHSKSSVSFQER
+230 LNHSKSSLSSQDR
-243 TVAADN
+243 TVAVDNDN
-249 EVMFAAEVEM
+249 EIMLAAEVEM
-259 PEQSVNAEVNGREL
+259 PEQPVDAEVNGQEL
-273 SVLQMQN
+273 SVLQKQN

-286 MAVSSNH
+286 MAASAD
-293 ATKPLEADGGQKL
+293 ATKPLKADVGQKL
-306 YAGRAQDGHFERSYK
+306 YAGRVYDEHFERSYK
-321 DKYEQNW
+321 DKYEQTW
-328 TMNLYAENV
+328 TMDLYAENV
-337 SLGSGSDGMSNGMYA
+337 SLGTGSDGMSNGMYA

-366 VFLAAVSP
+366 VFLAASP

>member
-1 MPADERLDL
+1 MSNDWTNKLRDQLADYQEPVSHDL
-10 RGELRERARRKRG
+10 WAEIEQSLAQSKKVGDEETDVKKIPQARYVVLKRWSV
-23 AEAGLGQQ
+23 AA
-31 VCPELFAALLRQVQV
+31 AIALL
-46 AGECIGVVG
+46 GVG
-55 LRREQELKRRR
+55 GSYIYLHDDEPGQANL
-66 LRKAVVD
+66 AVHQSN
-73 VVKRRLVDVHL
+73 HL
-84 VLPACAALEIRDAA
+84 
-98 LVDVRTVLRLQLQP
+98 
-112 DGVAPGGGEIG
+112 
-123 LGVDAVLEFVHH
+123 
-135 CAVGQKAQR
+135 
-144 VERVLEAVALR
+144 
-155 IACLREKAVEIRPGE
+155 
-170 KLHAHRV
+170 
-177 RFGGLHAA
+177 
-185 AAELEREAVVR
+185 
-196 DQVGVERVTGE
+196 
-207 NAILLAENNASAH
+207 
-220 QVNRHLSGRQ
+220 LSGHQ
-230 LNHSKSSVSFQER
+230 LNHSKSSAFSQGR
-243 TVAADN
+243 TVVVDNDN
-249 EVMFAAEVEM
+249 EIMLAAEVEM
-259 PEQSVNAEVNGREL
+259 PERPVDVEANDQEL
-273 SVLQMQN
+273 SVLQKQN

-286 MAVSSNH
+286 MAASAD
-293 ATKPLEADGGQKL
+293 ATKPLKADVGQKL
-306 YAGRAQDGHFERSYK
+306 YAGRVYDDHFERSYK
-321 DKYEQNW
+321 DKYEQTW

-337 SLGSGSDGMSNGMYA
+337 SLGTGSDGMSNSMYA

-366 VFLAAVSP
+366 VFLAAASP

>member
-1 MPADERLDL
+1 MSNDWTNKLRDQLADYQEPVSHDL
-10 RGELRERARRKRG
+10 WAGIEQSLAQSTTVDDRETDVKKAPQTRVVALKRWSVAAAIALLG
-23 AEAGLGQQ
+23 VGGSYVYLHDDEPGQANLAVQSPFSKAAGSDRTSSVRAEAQS
-31 VCPELFAALLRQVQV
+31 
-46 AGECIGVVG
+46 AGS
-55 LRREQELKRRR
+55 K
-66 LRKAVVD
+66 
-73 VVKRRLVDVHL
+73 
-84 VLPACAALEIRDAA
+84 
-98 LVDVRTVLRLQLQP
+98 
-112 DGVAPGGGEIG
+112 
-123 LGVDAVLEFVHH
+123 
-135 CAVGQKAQR
+135 
-144 VERVLEAVALR
+144 
-155 IACLREKAVEIRPGE
+155 
-170 KLHAHRV
+170 
-177 RFGGLHAA
+177 
-185 AAELEREAVVR
+185 
-196 DQVGVERVTGE
+196 
-207 NAILLAENNASAH
+207 NAILLAENNESAH
-220 QVNRHLSGRQ
+220 QLNHHLVGRQ
-230 LNHSKSSVSFQER
+230 LNHSKSSLSSQDR
-243 TVAADN
+243 IVAVDNDN
-249 EVMFAAEVEM
+249 EIMLAAEVEM
-259 PEQSVNAEVNGREL
+259 PERPVNAEANGREL
-273 SVLQMQN
+273 SVLQKQN
-280 EDSERQ
+280 EDPERQ
-286 MAVSSNH
+286 MAASAD
-293 ATKPLEADGGQKL
+293 ATKPLKADVGQKL
-306 YAGRAQDGHFERSYK
+306 YAGRVYDDHFERSYK
-321 DKYEQNW
+321 DKYEQTW

-337 SLGSGSDGMSNGMYA
+337 SLGTGSDGMSNGMYA

-366 VFLAAVSP
+366 VFLAASP

-416 ASDFKSYGVSEF
+416 ASDFKSYGVSDF
-428 DTHQVLHYVG
+428 DTQQVLHYVG

>member
-1 MPADERLDL
+1 MSNDWTNKLRNQLADYQEPVSHDMWAEIEQSLAQSKKVGD
-10 RGELRERARRKRG
+10 EETDVKKTPQARYVVLKRWSVAAAIALLG
-23 AEAGLGQQ
+23 VGGSYVYLNDDEPGQANLAVQSPFSKAAGSDRTSSVRAEAQS
-31 VCPELFAALLRQVQV
+31 
-46 AGECIGVVG
+46 AGG
-55 LRREQELKRRR
+55 K
-66 LRKAVVD
+66 
-73 VVKRRLVDVHL
+73 
-84 VLPACAALEIRDAA
+84 
-98 LVDVRTVLRLQLQP
+98 
-112 DGVAPGGGEIG
+112 
-123 LGVDAVLEFVHH
+123 
-135 CAVGQKAQR
+135 
-144 VERVLEAVALR
+144 
-155 IACLREKAVEIRPGE
+155 
-170 KLHAHRV
+170 
-177 RFGGLHAA
+177 
-185 AAELEREAVVR
+185 
-196 DQVGVERVTGE
+196 
-207 NAILLAENNASAH
+207 NAILFAENNESAH
-220 QVNRHLSGRQ
+220 QLNHHLVGRQ
-230 LNHSKSSVSFQER
+230 LNHSKSSLSSQDR
-243 TVAADN
+243 IVAVDNDN
-249 EVMFAAEVEM
+249 EIMLAAEVEM
-259 PEQSVNAEVNGREL
+259 PERPVDVEANDQEL
-273 SVLQMQN
+273 SVLQKQN

-286 MAVSSNH
+286 MAASAD
-293 ATKPLEADGGQKL
+293 ATKPLKADVGQKL
-306 YAGRAQDGHFERSYK
+306 YAGRVYDEHFERSYK
-321 DKYEQNW
+321 DKYEQTW

-337 SLGSGSDGMSNGMYA
+337 SLGTGSDGMSNGMYA

-366 VFLAAVSP
+366 VFLAASP

-438 VPLGLNYEVWSTGGF
+438 VPLGINYEVWSTGGF

>member
-1 MPADERLDL
+1 MSNDWTNKLRDQLADYQEPVSHDL
-10 RGELRERARRKRG
+10 WAGIEQSLAQSTTVDDKETDVKKAPQTRVVALKRWSVAAAIALLG
-23 AEAGLGQQ
+23 VGGSYVYLQDDEPGQANLAVQSSFSTAAGSDRTSSVRAEAQS
-31 VCPELFAALLRQVQV
+31 
-46 AGECIGVVG
+46 AGG
-55 LRREQELKRRR
+55 K
-66 LRKAVVD
+66 
-73 VVKRRLVDVHL
+73 
-84 VLPACAALEIRDAA
+84 
-98 LVDVRTVLRLQLQP
+98 
-112 DGVAPGGGEIG
+112 
-123 LGVDAVLEFVHH
+123 
-135 CAVGQKAQR
+135 
-144 VERVLEAVALR
+144 
-155 IACLREKAVEIRPGE
+155 
-170 KLHAHRV
+170 
-177 RFGGLHAA
+177 
-185 AAELEREAVVR
+185 
-196 DQVGVERVTGE
+196 
-207 NAILLAENNASAH
+207 NAILFAENNESAH
-220 QVNRHLSGRQ
+220 QLNHHLVGHQ
-230 LNHSKSSVSFQER
+230 LNHSKSSLSSQDR
-243 TVAADN
+243 IVAVDNDN
-249 EVMFAAEVEM
+249 EIMLAAEVEM
-259 PEQSVNAEVNGREL
+259 PERPVDAEANDQEL
-273 SVLQMQN
+273 SVLQKQN

-286 MAVSSNH
+286 MAASAD
-293 ATKPLEADGGQKL
+293 ATKPLKADVGQKL
-306 YAGRAQDGHFERSYK
+306 YAGRVYDEHFEHSYK
-321 DKYEQNW
+321 DKYEQTW

-337 SLGSGSDGMSNGMYA
+337 SLGTGSDGMSNGMYA

-366 VFLAAVSP
+366 VFLAASP

-416 ASDFKSYGVSEF
+416 ASDFKSYGVSDF